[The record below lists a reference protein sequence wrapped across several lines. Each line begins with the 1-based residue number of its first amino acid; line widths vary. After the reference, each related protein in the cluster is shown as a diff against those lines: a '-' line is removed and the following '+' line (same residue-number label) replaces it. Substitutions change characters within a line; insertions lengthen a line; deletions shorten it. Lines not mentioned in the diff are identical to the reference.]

1 MKSRR
6 CLVGCARHEAS
17 FTAFSHSESVAVLLN
32 AMAHKRKGMSG
43 ASDVDE
49 EPGGSES
56 RSPFK
61 IVRPS
66 LTSELEALKGEIASI
81 KKNYAE
87 RDKEIDMLKSKVSAL
102 EETHAASGDRM
113 SAKVRCPC
121 IFLLK
126 QNSDPASC

>member
-1 MKSRR
+1 M
-6 CLVGCARHEAS
+6 GCARHEAA
-17 FTAFSHSESVAVLLN
+17 FTAFSHSESVTVLLN

-43 ASDVDE
+43 ASDVDVDE

-81 KKNYAE
+81 KKNDAE

-102 EETHAASGDRM
+102 EETHAASDGRM
-113 SAKVRCPC
+113 SAQVRYPVFF
-121 IFLLK
+121 IEAKF
-126 QNSDPASC
+126 